1 MAVVC
6 YNQLH
11 KLEAGEGDME
21 KLSILILLIA
31 IFCAS
36 FSGKMYMAVRGDKQ
50 AEKVIAVCS
59 AGALL
64 ICTMAIISIL
74 L

>member
-1 MAVVC
+1 
-6 YNQLH
+6 
-11 KLEAGEGDME
+11 ME
-21 KLSILILLIA
+21 KLSILLLLIA

-36 FSGKMYMAVRGDKQ
+36 FSGKMYMEVRGNKQ

-59 AGALL
+59 VGALVSFRS
-64 ICTMAIISIL
+64 AIISIL

>member
-1 MAVVC
+1 MTTVC

-11 KLEAGEGDME
+11 KLETEEGDME

-31 IFCAS
+31 ISCAL
-36 FSGKMYMAVRGDKQ
+36 FSGKMYMEVRGNKQ

>member
-6 YNQLH
+6 YNQPH

-21 KLSILILLIA
+21 KLFILLIA
-31 IFCAS
+31 ILCAL
-36 FSGKMYMAVRGDKQ
+36 FLNKMYMEVRGNKQ

-59 AGALL
+59 VGALL
-64 ICTMAIISIL
+64 IFTIAIISIL

>member
-1 MAVVC
+1 
-6 YNQLH
+6 
-11 KLEAGEGDME
+11 ME

-31 IFCAS
+31 ISCAS

>member
-1 MAVVC
+1 MLTVC
-6 YNQLH
+6 YNQLN

-21 KLSILILLIA
+21 KLSILLLLIA

-36 FSGKMYMAVRGDKQ
+36 FSGKLYMEVRGNKQ

-59 AGALL
+59 VGALL
-64 ICTMAIISIL
+64 IFTIAIISIL